1 MVIICAV
8 FLFILGAVFG
18 SFVGAFTWRLR
29 YHKDWV
35 KGRSECEHCHHKLTP
50 LDLIPVISW
59 LSLGG
64 KCRYCKKPIGWTT
77 LLLELC
83 LGAAF
88 TLSFYFLPI
97 AFGSTPAQLVA
108 GQHLWLILLLVI
120 WLVMLVM
127 LAALFVYDAKWH
139 LLPNKIMYPLIAV
152 TLIYTLIASFTVN
165 HMEFMTWLGDTL
177 LAMLPVAGLY
187 GVLWIFSGGRWI
199 GLGDVKLGVVVG
211 LCLDWQLA
219 LAVLAISNTIA
230 SLSVIPLLITK
241 KLSPNSQIA
250 FGPFLIVVLFAMVL
264 FGNYLYDW
272 LIAAIR

>member
-1 MVIICAV
+1 
-8 FLFILGAVFG
+8 
-18 SFVGAFTWRLR
+18 
-29 YHKDWV
+29 
-35 KGRSECEHCHHKLTP
+35 
-50 LDLIPVISW
+50 
-59 LSLGG
+59 
-64 KCRYCKKPIGWTT
+64 
-77 LLLELC
+77 
-83 LGAAF
+83 
-88 TLSFYFLPI
+88 
-97 AFGSTPAQLVA
+97 
-108 GQHLWLILLLVI
+108 
-120 WLVMLVM
+120 M